1 MNKKAKATLAGI
13 AVSLAALTATAVP
26 AKPGIITMTQADGT
40 SIEVRLV
47 GDERAHQYFTPDGY
61 LLVNNGEQFYFATV
75 DISGRPVSTGLRADA
90 PRTGEVS
97 AFLARVDREQVRADL
112 NAALDRNAESAIM
125 RGPGLFPESRFPG
138 MGKQKGLVILVEYT
152 DVKFSLSD
160 PHDYFNR
167 MLNEPGFSDYG
178 GTGSAHDFFLES
190 SMGQFDCDFDVVG
203 PVTLPNSMSYYGGND
218 WSGNDIRPAHMIRD
232 ACDLVDDE
240 VDFSQYDRDGDGE
253 IDNVF
258 VFYAGRG
265 EASGGSADTIWPHS
279 WSATYGVGAN
289 YYDGKLLDRYA
300 CSNEWEGTRP
310 DGVGTFVHEFS
321 HVLGLPD
328 LYATSYTNSF
338 TPGAWSTMDYGPY
351 NNNGCTPPLYSAFE
365 RYAMGWLEPVAI
377 DGPMNATLPAID
389 SNIAGIIEKTPGSN
403 EYFLFENRQQKGWDT
418 YIPGHGM
425 LIWHVDYNATVWTR
439 NQVNNTPSHQYVD
452 IEEADNS
459 QSEYSRAGDSFP
471 GTSNVT
477 SFTDDTRPGMK
488 LWNGTGF
495 NLPITEIAENN
506 GIITFKVAGGAGDIA
521 APVLTLVEYD
531 AESVTI
537 GWDVTGAAADKD
549 LIISVYNN
557 DPDDNVEYIL
567 NGFNAGRTGSYKIE
581 GLEAQTEYVVTA
593 CLRKGLQSSPVC
605 EPLAA
610 YTGRPTLDRL
620 SVEVLEA
627 ENIAEKSFV
636 ARWNTVEEANDYI
649 LTVYERVYGAPF
661 RTICG
666 FDLGTDVLPDGWSTS
681 TPATYAN
688 TSYSG
693 AAIPALRL
701 GKGGDN
707 VTSRNFDDGV
717 KGVSYWHRG
726 NGTSDED
733 CLAVMLSDGST
744 WTKYGEYPIVTAK
757 GGATVDIDGLPE
769 GIVAVRIDFIR
780 NSGKGAVAIDDVEV
794 RHGITYESVVLPAYD
809 GIHTGDVSSYN
820 VEGLTPGATYSYA
833 VAATDGELVS
843 RRSQEMPV
851 TTKPASGIADAL
863 GNAGIRVASHGTQII
878 VSGLAAADAV
888 SICDLTGR
896 VLSSASADAY
906 GNASLTVPATGL
918 YLVRAGSAVVKTI
931 VR

>member
-61 LLVNNGEQFYFATV
+61 LLVNDGEQFYFATV

-218 WSGNDIRPAHMIRD
+218 WGGNDIRPAHMIRD

-328 LYATSYTNSF
+328 LYATSYTSSF
-338 TPGAWSTMDYGPY
+338 TPGAWSTMD
-351 NNNGCTPPLYSAFE
+351 L
-365 RYAMGWLEPVAI
+365 
-377 DGPMNATLPAID
+377 
-389 SNIAGIIEKTPGSN
+389 
-403 EYFLFENRQQKGWDT
+403 
-418 YIPGHGM
+418 
-425 LIWHVDYNATVWTR
+425 
-439 NQVNNTPSHQYVD
+439 
-452 IEEADNS
+452 
-459 QSEYSRAGDSFP
+459 
-471 GTSNVT
+471 
-477 SFTDDTRPGMK
+477 
-488 LWNGTGF
+488 
-495 NLPITEIAENN
+495 
-506 GIITFKVAGGAGDIA
+506 
-521 APVLTLVEYD
+521 
-531 AESVTI
+531 
-537 GWDVTGAAADKD
+537 
-549 LIISVYNN
+549 
-557 DPDDNVEYIL
+557 
-567 NGFNAGRTGSYKIE
+567 
-581 GLEAQTEYVVTA
+581 
-593 CLRKGLQSSPVC
+593 CL
-605 EPLAA
+605 
-610 YTGRPTLDRL
+610 
-620 SVEVLEA
+620 
-627 ENIAEKSFV
+627 
-636 ARWNTVEEANDYI
+636 
-649 LTVYERVYGAPF
+649 
-661 RTICG
+661 
-666 FDLGTDVLPDGWSTS
+666 
-681 TPATYAN
+681 
-688 TSYSG
+688 
-693 AAIPALRL
+693 
-701 GKGGDN
+701 
-707 VTSRNFDDGV
+707 
-717 KGVSYWHRG
+717 
-726 NGTSDED
+726 
-733 CLAVMLSDGST
+733 
-744 WTKYGEYPIVTAK
+744 
-757 GGATVDIDGLPE
+757 
-769 GIVAVRIDFIR
+769 
-780 NSGKGAVAIDDVEV
+780 
-794 RHGITYESVVLPAYD
+794 
-809 GIHTGDVSSYN
+809 
-820 VEGLTPGATYSYA
+820 
-833 VAATDGELVS
+833 
-843 RRSQEMPV
+843 
-851 TTKPASGIADAL
+851 
-863 GNAGIRVASHGTQII
+863 
-878 VSGLAAADAV
+878 
-888 SICDLTGR
+888 
-896 VLSSASADAY
+896 
-906 GNASLTVPATGL
+906 
-918 YLVRAGSAVVKTI
+918 
-931 VR
+931 